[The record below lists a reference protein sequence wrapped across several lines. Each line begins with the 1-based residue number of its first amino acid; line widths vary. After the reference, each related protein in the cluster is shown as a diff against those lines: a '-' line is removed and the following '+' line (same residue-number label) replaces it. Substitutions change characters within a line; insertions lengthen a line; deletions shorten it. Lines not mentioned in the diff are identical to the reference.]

1 MILYTKS
8 GLSEPPA
15 AYEQEASISKGLI
28 CRSTLFYVKKNGKML
43 QLLQAS

>member
-28 CRSTLFYVKKNGKML
+28 WD
-43 QLLQAS
+43 QAKFLGGDYA